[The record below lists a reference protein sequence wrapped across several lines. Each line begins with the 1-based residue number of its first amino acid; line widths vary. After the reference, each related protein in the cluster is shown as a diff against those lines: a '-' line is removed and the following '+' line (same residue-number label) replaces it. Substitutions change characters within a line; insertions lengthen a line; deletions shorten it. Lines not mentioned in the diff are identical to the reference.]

1 MKAISIGG
9 AMVDTIAI
17 IESDR
22 IERMSMLNA
31 ETSFLLLEEGRKT
44 EALDVSTHCGGGA
57 INTAVA
63 MSRLGLDVSTLV
75 KLGRDARADFIL
87 ARLSAEGISTRWV
100 IRDAKAPTG
109 ASVIIS
115 SHDRNAAVFTF
126 RGANTLLEP
135 SDLADDA
142 FAVDLVYVS
151 NLSNQ
156 SADCYPHIIEKA
168 KAAGALVAVNAGLR
182 QLSVRGGTFLDSLG
196 RIDILALNRARSRF
210 AGPGLVA
217 KFGEGGPTLA
227 LDAGEQPPPL
237 LARGLVGGGF
247 EIEPSCIPACRAQAR
262 HELRHA
268 NRRPRRRIRLRQRQ
282 RTVLPG
288 RRSHRRQYHRR
299 RRRHGFDVCRPHR
312 SGPPG
317 RRCTQGRDF
326 QCGQRCRAHRYAKRP
341 FTARC
346 ARRTSRRTLRTS
358 DTQMADCKGDLVMRI
373 CEAVK

>member
-87 ARLSAEGISTRWV
+87 ARLSAEGISARWV

-196 RIDILALNRARSRF
+196 RIDILALNRAEADSLV
-210 AGPGLVA
+210 PGLVA

-237 LARGLVGGGF
+237 LARGLVGGGY
-247 EIEPSCIPACRAQAR
+247 ELSLPAF
-262 HELRHA
+262 LHA
-268 NRRPRRRIRLRQRQ
+268 VRQLGTRYVMLTDGRGGAFVCANDSVLYCPAAEATVASTTGAGDAMASTFAAHIALGRP
-282 RTVLPG
+282 G
-288 RRSHRRQYHRR
+288 
-299 RRRHGFDVCRPHR
+299 DVALKAATINAASVVGHI
-312 SGPPG
+312 
-317 RRCTQGRDF
+317 
-326 QCGQRCRAHRYAKRP
+326 
-341 FTARC
+341 
-346 ARRTSRRTLRTS
+346 
-358 DTQMADCKGDLVMRI
+358 DTQSGLLRRDALEGRLAARSELQLRKWRL
-373 CEAVK
+373 